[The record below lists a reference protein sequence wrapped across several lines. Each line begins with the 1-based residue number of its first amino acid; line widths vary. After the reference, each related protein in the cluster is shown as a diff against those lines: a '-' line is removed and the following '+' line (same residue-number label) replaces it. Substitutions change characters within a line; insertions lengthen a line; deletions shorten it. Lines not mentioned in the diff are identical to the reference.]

1 MRVSVQKS
9 KNYTFLYIVKDFYS
23 NGKRTTKIVE
33 KLGTI
38 ESLKDSLNK
47 SEEDVL
53 KWAKDKARKM
63 TNDEKDKE
71 KNIVVSLNA
80 NSLIPIDEERSFNC
94 GYLFLQSILY
104 KLKINNTF
112 RNLSSKYK
120 CEYSLESIF
129 TDLIYSRILAPSSKK
144 STYEFSKTL
153 LEVPKYDLYDIYR
166 ALSIFSKESD
176 IILKDLYI
184 NSNFIHK
191 RNTSTLYYDCTN
203 YYFEIEQ
210 EDGNKCYGKG
220 KEHRPNPIIGMG
232 LFMDGDGIPL
242 SYSLYPG
249 NQNEQVTLKPLEKK
263 IIKDFE
269 LSKFI
274 YCSDAGLASISNK
287 KFNSISNR
295 AYIITQSLKKL
306 RKEDKELAL
315 DKSRFKSMNNPFLKL
330 DLDNV
335 NEDDLYYQELPLD
348 KTISERLIITYS
360 LKYAV
365 YQKSIRNKQIERAK
379 AMISDNGKVK
389 KRRRNPN
396 DPSRFITTTS
406 TNFNGEKI
414 ETFHEINKDLID
426 EEAKYDGF
434 YAITT
439 NLEDDD
445 VSKIIAISER
455 RWRIEECFRI
465 MKADFKAR
473 PVFLQ
478 REDRINAHFLTC
490 FTSLV
495 VLRLLEI
502 MTENKY
508 TVNELL
514 TTIRLMKLTATGYGQ
529 YIPAYKRTNVTD
541 DLHKIFK
548 YRTDY
553 EIITGK
559 TLRSIIKE
567 SK

>member
-9 KNYTFLYIVKDFYS
+9 KNYTFLYIIKDFYS